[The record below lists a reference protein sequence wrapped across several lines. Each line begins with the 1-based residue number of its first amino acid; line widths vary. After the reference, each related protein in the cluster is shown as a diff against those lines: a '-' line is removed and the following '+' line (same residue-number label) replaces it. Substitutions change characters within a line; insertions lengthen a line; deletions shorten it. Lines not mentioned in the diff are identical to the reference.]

1 MLRTLPSSDAVASV
15 AASVPASAAGAAS
28 VAGVD
33 AVLSVVVVS
42 AVSDD
47 PHPAP
52 RCYFCKNFPTDCP
65 GTKLPS
71 ITTLSTRVVRGF
83 SIVPI
88 NRLAASLPISSVF

>member
-47 PHPAP
+47 PHPAAMDATMDAHKSALMIFFFIENP
-52 RCYFCKNFPTDCP
+52 PP
-65 GTKLPS
+65 
-71 ITTLSTRVVRGF
+71 
-83 SIVPI
+83 
-88 NRLAASLPISSVF
+88 